1 MFSHVLIISK
11 HSKADWFCIW
21 SAFCTICCCR
31 QEFQCV
37 TCQTVIKWVV
47 KKRILRFFPLQR
59 DRGGSLVQVQCAAGY
74 CLPSDCPSLGIR
86 RWGGLNTFRNVHEE
100 IFPTHLKFL
109 ICMDSYWNDRILCM
123 KIRTTPFHYHL
134 GVSCFWK
141 MSLYAPHAAL
151 FNHKTNWNIITI

>member
-21 SAFCTICCCR
+21 SAFCTIFCCR

-59 DRGGSLVQVQCAAGY
+59 DRGGSLMQVQCAAGY
-74 CLPSDCPSLGIR
+74 CLPSDCPPPPPPPPPGNKEVGWVEHISKCAWGNLSHSLEIPDLHGFLLK
-86 RWGGLNTFRNVHEE
+86 WQDFAHENSNHTFSLQFGGFM
-100 IFPTHLKFL
+100 FLK
-109 ICMDSYWNDRILCM
+109 DVSLCS
-123 KIRTTPFHYHL
+123 P
-134 GVSCFWK
+134 CC
-141 MSLYAPHAAL
+141 
-151 FNHKTNWNIITI
+151 II